1 MYHPVY
7 SEEEVKSVKVV
18 RHVPKIFADRLAA
31 RLVKTFRYGFDLV
44 TGYKHSSPEAA
55 LQQAAKEG
63 KKNLTLEEMRK
74 SGLVMDPNQWL
85 SRILFLESI
94 AGVPGMVAGTLR
106 HLRSLRLMKRDG
118 GFIHQLLE
126 EAENERMHLLTFMK
140 LGQPSLLF
148 RALIIAAQG
157 VFYNLFFLS
166 YLISPKTCHRF
177 VGVLE
182 EEAVVT
188 YTLAIK
194 EIEEGRL
201 PEWKDMPA
209 PQIAIDYWRMQ
220 DNSRLLDV
228 LYAVRSDEAGHRFAN
243 HTFANVKDQDF
254 NPMALRQP
262 DGRVQGTQ
270 PGFSREEG
278 LEWYEQTSSQLL
290 KGRERVS
297 EAAEDQKK
305 SA

>member
-1 MYHPVY
+1 MWDCSGCLLPLPLLFPSCSAEQYTDSRFNIV
-7 SEEEVKSVKVV
+7 
-18 RHVPKIFADRLAA
+18 
-31 RLVKTFRYGFDLV
+31 
-44 TGYKHSSPEAA
+44 AA
-55 LQQAAKEG
+55 L
-63 KKNLTLEEMRK
+63 
-74 SGLVMDPNQWL
+74 SL
-85 SRILFLESI
+85 SLFLPS
-94 AGVPGMVAGTLR
+94 R
-106 HLRSLRLMKRDG
+106 
-118 GFIHQLLE
+118 
-126 EAENERMHLLTFMK
+126 K
-140 LGQPSLLF
+140 LAQPSILF
-148 RALIIAAQG
+148 RAFIIAAQG

-166 YLISPKTCHRF
+166 YMISPKTCHRF

-209 PQIAIDYWRMQ
+209 PQIAIDYWRMKQ
-220 DNSRLLDV
+220 DATLLDV
-228 LYAVRSDEAGHRFAN
+228 IYAVRSDEAGHRFAN

-262 DGRVQGTQ
+262 DGRIQGTQ

-278 LEWYEQTSSQLL
+278 REWYEATSAELL
-290 KGRERVS
+290 RGREKAL
-297 EAAEDQKK
+297 EQEEEKK

>member
-1 MYHPVY
+1 
-7 SEEEVKSVKVV
+7 
-18 RHVPKIFADRLAA
+18 
-31 RLVKTFRYGFDLV
+31 
-44 TGYKHSSPEAA
+44 
-55 LQQAAKEG
+55 
-63 KKNLTLEEMRK
+63 
-74 SGLVMDPNQWL
+74 
-85 SRILFLESI
+85 
-94 AGVPGMVAGTLR
+94 
-106 HLRSLRLMKRDG
+106 
-118 GFIHQLLE
+118 
-126 EAENERMHLLTFMK
+126 MHLLTFMK